1 MITYLFYTKQSEGE
15 RKMAELADRL
25 SRRDVKA
32 QLVDAD
38 SIDGLRLVE
47 LYDLMIRPSVIIVR
61 DDGNLVQSWA
71 DQDQLPTVEEIS
83 YFSHL

>member
-1 MITYLFYTKQSEGE
+1 
-15 RKMAELADRL
+15 MADLADRL
-25 SRRDVKA
+25 ARRAVKT

-38 SIDGLRLVE
+38 SLDGLRLVE
-47 LYDLMIRPSVIIVR
+47 LYDLMIRPSVIVVR

-71 DQDQLPTVEEIS
+71 DQEQLPTVEEIS